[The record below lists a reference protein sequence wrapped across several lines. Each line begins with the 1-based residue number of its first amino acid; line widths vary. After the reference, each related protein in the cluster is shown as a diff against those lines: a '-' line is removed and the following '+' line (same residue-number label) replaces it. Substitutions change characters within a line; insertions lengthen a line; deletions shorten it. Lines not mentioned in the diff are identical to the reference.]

1 MHDPIP
7 MPAPERAP
15 AFAAWHP
22 LPDAAATVASIAG
35 ALAGFPV
42 AVGLSVLASAFVP
55 GDFVF
60 RVVGA
65 LILFGCTCAA
75 GALLGR
81 ARARR
86 TTWHLDERGLH
97 VRRGLVFAI
106 ATISRRTR
114 SNSSGVISAKS
125 FSRTSSCS
133 DAPSSTGS
141 PLLTRRA
148 SRSRSARRRHR
159 FSRRPLSEVRAA
171 TRRRSRHVGENPPT
185 RHPPVRSSS
194 RRCGRSA

>member
-1 MHDPIP
+1 MPDPIP

-22 LPDAAATVASIAG
+22 LPDAAATVASIGG

-42 AVGLSVLASAFVP
+42 AVGLAVLASAFVP
-55 GDFVF
+55 GGFVF

-97 VRRGLVFAI
+97 VRRGLVWRKEI
-106 ATISRRTR
+106 L
-114 SNSSGVISAKS
+114 V
-125 FSRTSSCS
+125 
-133 DAPSSTGS
+133 P
-141 PLLTRRA
+141 
-148 SRSRSARRRHR
+148 RSRVQHLDLERGPIERRFGLATLVVHTAGTRLNALRQTGFLDEDAVALRDALLPEAERHDDA
-159 FSRRPLSEVRAA
+159 L
-171 TRRRSRHVGENPPT
+171 
-185 RHPPVRSSS
+185 
-194 RRCGRSA
+194 